1 MTMSDIRTQHVHHG
15 GRRRRLLS
23 GAVAVLLAAPVVM
36 VWSAPQAAAAN
47 VTASLVRTVLTS
59 NFNPPSPDP
68 SGITYNSDRDT
79 LLISDAEVDEV
90 SIFHNVNLYE
100 TSRAGVLQDT
110 GVTTSYTHEPAGIG
124 YNPANKHVF
133 LSDDDQARVYELA
146 GGPDGR
152 YGTSDD
158 VRTSFSAAAFG
169 GGDSEDVEY
178 FPPTNEVFVLE
189 GADTDVHRVSPG
201 PDGLF
206 NGVAPTGDDIDTEF
220 DIGRYGV
227 DDPEGIGFYPGRN
240 TLLVVDSATETAYEF
255 NRNMQLVNKINIA
268 ASNQVFAAGI
278 TVAPATND
286 PNRWDL
292 YIVDRGVDNDTT
304 PSENDGKLY
313 EMSVALPP
321 IGNLAPVVSVGPD
334 QPTHVGEPLTLQAVV
349 RDDGLPTAS
358 TTVSWQVV
366 SGPGSVTFG
375 SPQSTQTSATFSSA
389 GTYVVRAVGSDSAL
403 SGSDDLVVSVVAAGG
418 ALPLDTPVQRAFDDV
433 EQRPT
438 GYADWVGTTLNIPN
452 AGTTTQTIGLR
463 FDNLEVPQ
471 GATITEAWV
480 QFTSAGANSGT
491 TAVQIY
497 GVAENDTAAFT
508 TSPTTV
514 TSRPRT
520 SARTTWNPAAWTGTG
535 QAGTAQRTADIR
547 AVAQEIVSRPGWR
560 RGNALGLSL
569 SGTGER
575 RASSHDGPATPVLHV
590 AYTVPSGN
598 TAPVA
603 AFTSTC
609 TGLSCSFNGSGSSDA
624 EGPIAGYAWDFGDS
638 ASGSGVQPSHTY
650 GAAGT
655 YTVALTVT
663 DGGGLTNR
671 VTHQVTVGSTSTGIG
686 FHGGI
691 GYVGN
696 TTSPAFAIPSTVAA
710 GDVLVLF
717 ATLNLTTS
725 SVTGPSGVTG
735 WTPIENVV
743 SGSQRTM
750 AWSKV
755 AASTDGGQV
764 VRLTFNGYTK
774 VAMQLTAYSGASLGA
789 VSQRSDA
796 TTTTAHVTPTVTVGS
811 AGSWLLSY
819 WADKSSTTT
828 NWTAPAGSVTRDV
841 RIGSGS
847 GLIAALVADSGA
859 PVPTGSAGGL
869 TATTNAASRATMVS
883 IVLTPSG

>member
-1 MTMSDIRTQHVHHG
+1 MLAGTVAA
-15 GRRRRLLS
+15 LLI
-23 GAVAVLLAAPVVM
+23 APM
-36 VWSAPQAAAAN
+36 ALVWSTLPAAAAN
-47 VTASLVRTVLTS
+47 LTATLVRTVSTA
-59 NFNPPSPDP
+59 NYNPPSPDP
-68 SGITYNSDRDT
+68 SGITYNSDRNT

-90 SIFHNVNLYE
+90 SIFRGVNLYE
-100 TSRAGVLQDT
+100 TSLSGVLQDT

-158 VRTSFSAAAFG
+158 VRTTFSTAAFG
-169 GGDSEDVEY
+169 GGDSEDVEF
-178 FPPTNEVFVLE
+178 FPPTGEVFVLE
-189 GADTDVHRVSPG
+189 GADTDIHRVSPG

-240 TLLVVDSATETAYEF
+240 TVLVVDSATETAYEF

-278 TVAPATND
+278 TVAPASND
-286 PNRWDL
+286 PSRWDL
-292 YIVDRGVDNDTT
+292 YIVDRGVDNDTN
-304 PSENDGKLY
+304 PAENDGKLY
-313 EMSVALPP
+313 EMSVQLPP
-321 IGNLAPVVSVGPD
+321 IPNLAPVVSVGND
-334 QPTHVGEPLTLQAVV
+334 QPTHVGESLALQAVV
-349 RDDGLPTAS
+349 RDDGLPTSA
-358 TTVSWQVV
+358 TTVDWQQV
-366 SGPGSVTFG
+366 SGPGTVTFG
-375 SPQSTQTSATFSSA
+375 SPSSAQTSATFSAA

-403 SGSDDLVVSVVAAGG
+403 SGSDDLQVAVVAPGG

-438 GYADWVGTTLNIPN
+438 GYADWVGTTLNVPN
-452 AGTTTQTIGLR
+452 AGTTTQTVGLR
-463 FDNLEVPQ
+463 FDNLDVPQ
-471 GATITEAWV
+471 GATVTEAWV

-497 GVAENDTAAFT
+497 GIAENDTPAFT
-508 TSPTTV
+508 TSPTGV

-520 SARTTWNPAAWTGTG
+520 QAHATWNAAAWTGTG
-535 QAGTAQRTADIR
+535 QAGTAQRTADLR
-547 AVAQEIVSRPGWR
+547 VEAQEVLSRPGWR
-560 RGNALGLSL
+560 RGNALGFSL

-575 RASSHDGPATPVLHV
+575 RASSHDGPATPVLHL
-590 AYTVPSGN
+590 AYTVPGGN

-603 AFTSTC
+603 AFTSSC
-609 TGLSCSFNGSGSSDA
+609 TGLSCTFNGSGSSDA
-624 EGPIAGYAWDFGDS
+624 EGPIAGYAWNFGDS
-638 ASGSGVQPSHTY
+638 TTGTGAQPAHTY

-663 DGGGLTNR
+663 DGAGATNT
-671 VTHQVTVGSTSTGIG
+671 VTHPVTVGGTSTGIA
-686 FHGGI
+686 FHGAI
-691 GYVGN
+691 GYNGN
-696 TTSPAFAIPSTVAA
+696 TTSPAFAVPSTVQA

-717 ATLNLTTS
+717 ATLNLTTAT
-725 SVTGPSGVTG
+725 VTGPTGVTG
-735 WTPIENVV
+735 WTSIVNVV

-750 AWSKV
+750 AWSKI
-755 AASTDGGQV
+755 ASASDAGQA
-764 VRLTFNGYTK
+764 VRLTFDTYAK
-774 VAMQLTAYSGASLGA
+774 VSLQLTGYGGASLGT
-789 VSQRSDA
+789 VGQRSD
-796 TTTTAHVTPTVTVGS
+796 TTAVTAHVTPTANVS
-811 AGSWLLSY
+811 AAGSWLLSY

-828 NWTAPAGSVTRDV
+828 NWTSPAGSVDRDE

-847 GLIAALVADSGA
+847 GLIASLVADSGA

-869 TATTNAASRATMVS
+869 TATTNAASRATMIT
-883 IVLTPSG
+883 IVLPPSG

>member
-1 MTMSDIRTQHVHHG
+1 MSMSSSVRV
-15 GRRRRLLS
+15 RLLS
-23 GAVAVLLAAPVVM
+23 GSVVALLMTPLVLL
-36 VWSAPQAAAAN
+36 WSATPAAAAN
-47 VTASLVRTVLTS
+47 VTATLVRTVLTS

-90 SIFHNVNLYE
+90 SIFRNVNLYE
-100 TSRAGVLQDT
+100 TSRTGVLQNT

-158 VRTSFSAAAFG
+158 VRTTFSTAAFG

-206 NGVAPTGDDIDTEF
+206 NGVAPAGDDIDTEF

-255 NRNMQLVNKINIA
+255 NRNMQLVNRINIA

-286 PNRWDL
+286 PTRWDL
-292 YIVDRGVDNDTT
+292 YIVDRGVDNDTNA
-304 PSENDGKLY
+304 SENDGKLY
-313 EMSVALPP
+313 EMSVNLPP
-321 IGNLAPVVSVGPD
+321 IPNLAPVVTVGPD
-334 QPTHVGEPLTLQAVV
+334 KPTHVGESLALQAVV
-349 RDDGLPTAS
+349 RDDGLPTPS
-358 TTVSWQVV
+358 TTVGWQLV
-366 SGPGSVTFG
+366 SGPGTVTFG
-375 SPQSTQTSATFSSA
+375 SSQSAQTSATFSAA

-403 SGSDDLVVSVVAAGG
+403 SGSDDLKVTVAAPGG
-418 ALPLDTPVQRAFDDV
+418 ALQLDTPVQRAFDDV

-438 GYADWVGTTLNIPN
+438 GYADWAGTTLNVPN
-452 AGTTTQTIGLR
+452 AGGTTQTIGLR

-471 GATITEAWV
+471 GATVTEAWV

-497 GVAENDTAAFT
+497 GIAENDTPAFT
-508 TSPTTV
+508 TSPTGV

-520 SARTTWNPAAWTGTG
+520 QARSTWNAAAWTGTG
-535 QAGTAQRTADIR
+535 QAGTAQRTSDLK
-547 AVAQEIVSRPGWR
+547 AVAQEVLSRPGWR
-560 RGNALGLSL
+560 QGNALGFSL

-575 RASSHDGPATPVLHV
+575 RASSHDGPATPVLHL
-590 AYTVPSGN
+590 AYTVPGGGN
-598 TAPVA
+598 TPPVA
-603 AFTSTC
+603 AFTSNC

-624 EGPIAGYAWDFGDS
+624 EGPIAGYAWNFGDG
-638 ASGSGVQPSHTY
+638 ATGSGAQPAHTY
-650 GAAGT
+650 AAAGT

-663 DGGGLTNR
+663 DAGGATN
-671 VTHQVTVGSTSTGIG
+671 VITHPVTVSSATTGISFRGGNG
-686 FHGGI
+686 F
-691 GYVGN
+691 VGN
-696 TTSPAFAIPSTVAA
+696 ATTPALTVPSSVQA

-717 ATLNLTTS
+717 ATLNLTTT

-735 WTPIENVV
+735 WTAVQNFVV
-743 SGSQRTM
+743 GSQRTM
-750 AWSKV
+750 AWTKV
-755 AASTDGGQV
+755 ASATDAGSA
-764 VRLTFNGYTK
+764 VRLTFDVYTK
-774 VAMQLTAYSGASLGA
+774 VALQLTGYAGASLGTVA
-789 VSQRSDA
+789 QRSDA
-796 TTTTAHVTPTVTVGS
+796 TAATAHVTPVVNVTA

-828 NWTAPAGSVTRDV
+828 TWTAPAGSASRDV
-841 RIGSGS
+841 RIGSGG
-847 GLIAALVADSGA
+847 GLIGALVADSGA
-859 PVPTGSAGGL
+859 PVATGSAGGL
-869 TATTNAASRATMVS
+869 TATTNAASRAAMISV
-883 IVLTPSG
+883 VLTPA

>member
-1 MTMSDIRTQHVHHG
+1 
-15 GRRRRLLS
+15 
-23 GAVAVLLAAPVVM
+23 
-36 VWSAPQAAAAN
+36 
-47 VTASLVRTVLTS
+47 
-59 NFNPPSPDP
+59 
-68 SGITYNSDRDT
+68 
-79 LLISDAEVDEV
+79 
-90 SIFHNVNLYE
+90 
-100 TSRAGVLQDT
+100 
-110 GVTTSYTHEPAGIG
+110 
-124 YNPANKHVF
+124 
-133 LSDDDQARVYELA
+133 
-146 GGPDGR
+146 
-152 YGTSDD
+152 
-158 VRTSFSAAAFG
+158 
-169 GGDSEDVEY
+169 
-178 FPPTNEVFVLE
+178 
-189 GADTDVHRVSPG
+189 VSPG

-227 DDPEGIGFYPGRN
+227 DDPEGIGFYPGRD

-292 YIVDRGVDNDTT
+292 YIVDRGVDNDTNA
-304 PSENDGKLY
+304 SENDGKLY
-313 EMSVALPP
+313 EMSVNLPP
-321 IGNLAPVVSVGPD
+321 IPNLAPVVSVGPD

-349 RDDGLPTAS
+349 RDDGLPTSS
-358 TTVSWQVV
+358 TTVDWQTV
-366 SGPGSVTFG
+366 SGPGTVTFG
-375 SPQSTQTSATFSSA
+375 SPQSAQTSATFSTA
-389 GTYVVRAVGSDSAL
+389 GTYVVRAVGSDSLL
-403 SGSDDLVVSVVAAGG
+403 SGSDDLQVAVAAPGG

-438 GYADWVGTTLNIPN
+438 GYADWVGTTLNVPN
-452 AGTTTQTIGLR
+452 AGGTTQTVGLR

-491 TAVQIY
+491 TTVQIY
-497 GVAENDTAAFT
+497 GIAENDTPAFT

-514 TSRPRT
+514 TSR
-520 SARTTWNPAAWTGTG
+520 ARTQARSTWNAAAWTGTG
-535 QAGTAQRTADIR
+535 QAGTAQRTSDLR
-547 AVAQEIVSRPGWR
+547 TVAQEVVSRPGWR
-560 RGNALGLSL
+560 RGNALGFSL

-575 RASSHDGPATPVLHV
+575 RASSHDGPATPVLHL
-590 AYTVPSGN
+590 AYTVPTGGN
-598 TAPVA
+598 TSPVA
-603 AFTSTC
+603 AFTSVC
-609 TGLSCSFNGSGSSDA
+609 TALSCDFDGSGSSDA

-638 ASGSGVQPSHTY
+638 TTGSGVQPAHTY
-650 GAAGT
+650 ATAGT

-663 DGGGLTNR
+663 DGAGATNLI
-671 VTHQVTVGSTSTGIG
+671 THPVTVGGSSTGIA
-686 FHGGI
+686 FHGGA
-691 GYVGN
+691 GFVGN
-696 TTSPAFAIPSTVAA
+696 TLTPAVTVPGTVAA

-717 ATLNLTTS
+717 ASLNLTTA

-735 WTPIENVV
+735 WTSIVNVV
-743 SGSQRTM
+743 NGSQRTM

-755 AASTDGGQV
+755 ASSTDAGQA
-764 VRLTFNGYTK
+764 VRLTFDVYTK
-774 VAMQLTAYSGASLGA
+774 VALQLTGYAGSSLGT

-796 TTTTAHVTPTVTVGS
+796 TTTTAHVTPAVNVSTG
-811 AGSWLLSY
+811 GSWLLSY

-869 TATTNAASRATMVS
+869 TATTNAASRATMMS